1 MCLATGSLLTVWWK
15 MRCLGPRLQHPL
27 ASWLWLP
34 HTCPSASRERG
45 TYIAAGLL
53 SNDIH
58 SILCSVSV
66 PGVAVWYQS
75 LSQKISLSLSLS
87 FSLSLMIPWFGLLSH
102 ISSLRLSSGHS
113 GLVLTLRTNDDAAH
127 SSLPSPHSLL
137 ADGSICAL
145 LRLCF

>member
-27 ASWLWLP
+27 AFWLWLP

-53 SNDIH
+53 SSDIH

-66 PGVAVWYQS
+66 PGVTVWYHS
-75 LSQKISLSLSLS
+75 RSQEMSLSLSLT
-87 FSLSLMIPWFGLLSH
+87 IPWFGLLSH

-113 GLVLTLRTNDDAAH
+113 GLVLTLRTNDVDVAH